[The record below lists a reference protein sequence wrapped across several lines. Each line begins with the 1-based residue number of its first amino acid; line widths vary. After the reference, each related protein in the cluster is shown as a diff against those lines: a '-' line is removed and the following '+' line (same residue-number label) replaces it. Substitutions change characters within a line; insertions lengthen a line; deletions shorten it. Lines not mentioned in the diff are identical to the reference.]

1 MNSKPDSKPDRLRKA
16 AVLVA
21 ALDRETAEAML
32 DRLAPEH
39 AQAIRRAVVE
49 LGDVDPRERRA
60 VLEEFRTLGPVKPR
74 DASRGIAL
82 DGPLAGRLAAC
93 TYAEAEADGPS
104 VETPTR
110 GKPFR
115 FLHETDSR
123 KLAHIL
129 ARERPQTIAL
139 IVAHLP
145 RDRAG
150 EVLAALSSPLQ
161 IEVVRRLVD
170 LDDTDP
176 AILRDVER
184 GLETRLSE
192 QLRSQRRRRT
202 GLATMTGILDA
213 AQGNVGAKIL
223 DNVASYD
230 GNLAGKLGYDRLEFE
245 DLDRLGDDD
254 LARLFASAEPEIAL
268 LALTG
273 APPELIDRIT
283 RQLPP
288 REAAVLTRR
297 LDHPQPIRLS
307 DVEEARREMAELAS
321 RLAVEGTVRPRTD
334 SRKQLL
340 NASV

>member
-1 MNSKPDSKPDRLRKA
+1 MNNKPDNKPDRLRKA

-39 AQAIRRAVVE
+39 AQAIRHAVVE

-60 VLEEFRTLGPVKPR
+60 VLEEFRKLGPVKPR
-74 DASRGIAL
+74 NASRGIAL
-82 DGPLAGRLAAC
+82 DGPLAGRLASC
-93 TYAEAEADGPS
+93 TYAEADAHSDES
-104 VETPTR
+104 PTQE
-110 GKPFR
+110 KPFR

-184 GLETRLSE
+184 GLETRLAE

-268 LALTG
+268 MALTG

-307 DVEEARREMAELAS
+307 DVEEARREIAELAN
-321 RLAVEGTVRPRTD
+321 RLAIEGTVRPRTD
-334 SRKQLL
+334 SRRQLL